1 MSNTSEMMKTAHPT
15 PPFGGWNRRQREPAA
30 LLHGMVG
37 RAVGAFHRMP
47 HVRGPGMPA
56 TGEYLSVSGPD
67 TGGKIEPGIR
77 STRHRRSPLALLRS
91 RRHGKD
97 RILRYI
103 ILPAIAILTAVGII
117 ILLRN

>member
-1 MSNTSEMMKTAHPT
+1 MMKTAHPS
-15 PPFGGWNRRQREPAA
+15 PPFGGWSRRQRDPAA

-37 RAVGAFHRMP
+37 RAVGAFHRIP
-47 HVRGPGMPA
+47 HMRGPA
-56 TGEYLSVSGPD
+56 THASGEYLSVSGQDP
-67 TGGKIEPGIR
+67 GVKIEPGIR
-77 STRHRRSPLALLRS
+77 QSRHHRSPLALLRS

-103 ILPAIAILTAVGII
+103 ILPAIVILTAVGIF